1 MKKAISFIIGAILLS
16 VSCLSSCSS
25 DKDKLAHLHDEQGLA
40 GLRVATSTGSC
51 YDIELS
57 KREDIQ
63 LLLFNSDADQIQALL
78 SGQADVLVQDETV
91 FNSEIREEYGIKIA
105 FKGEQAFPTAIVFR
119 KDEPEL
125 VQAMNAVQ
133 KALQEDGTMQK
144 IKDFW
149 LNEEYLDNRLYRHIP
164 VETTGDNPLRVAC
177 VVNLAPIAFVV
188 GKEWYGLEVDLARA
202 LSSYLHRPLEFKL
215 YDMSGIMAL
224 KNGMADLLIGGMF
237 VTPERQMQFLFA
249 EPYHSFHPA
258 YYVMDPEAKADS
270 RAGFWKKMEKS
281 LRRNLIEENRWH
293 YITSGLLE
301 TLKITLCAIL
311 LGSALGIGVCALA
324 RSRRKWLRGIAGF
337 YNWFITGIPI
347 LVLLLILFYVVFVGS
362 GLSPATVAIIA
373 FSLDFAAGAGEIYA
387 NSLSAIP
394 HGQTEAGLALGFTR
408 LQTFFHIVFPQA
420 VKRGLPLFQGQC
432 ISLLKGTSIVGYIA
446 IQDLTR
452 AGDLIRSRTFDP
464 FVPLLIVTVI
474 YFLLAWLIILLLK
487 LVTPKKQVL

>member
-1 MKKAISFIIGAILLS
+1 MKKAISFIFGVLLLS

-57 KREDIQ
+57 KRDDIQ
-63 LLLFNSDADQIQALL
+63 LLLFNSDADQLQALL

-91 FNSEIREEYGIKIA
+91 FNSEIRKEYGIQIA
-105 FKGEQAFPTAIVFR
+105 FKGEQAFPTALVFR
-119 KDEPEL
+119 KDEPDL
-125 VQAMNAVQ
+125 VQAMNAVL
-133 KALQEDGTMQK
+133 ATMEEDGTLKQL
-144 IKDFW
+144 KDFW
-149 LNEEYLDNRLYRHIP
+149 LTEEYLDNRLFRHIP
-164 VETTGDNPLRVAC
+164 VETTGENPLRVAC
-177 VVNLAPIAFVV
+177 VVNLAPISFVV

-224 KNGMADLLIGGMF
+224 KNGLADLLIGGMF

-249 EPYHSFHPA
+249 EPYHNFHPA
-258 YYVMDPEAKADS
+258 YYIRNPEVKATS
-270 RAGFWKKMEKS
+270 TAGFWEKIGKS
-281 LRRNLIEENRWH
+281 LRRNLVEENRWQ
-293 YITSGLLE
+293 YITGGLLE
-301 TLKITLCAIL
+301 TLKITFFSIL
-311 LGSALGIGVCALA
+311 LGSVLGMGVCALS
-324 RSRRKWLRGIAGF
+324 RSRRKWMRGVAGF
-337 YNWFITGIPI
+337 YSWFMSSIPI

-373 FSLDFAAGAGEIYA
+373 FSLDFAAGAGEIYST
-387 NSLSAIP
+387 SLSAIP

-408 LQTFFHIVFPQA
+408 LQTFFHIVLPQA
-420 VKRGLPLFQGQC
+420 LKRGLPLFQGQC

-464 FVPLLIVTVI
+464 FVPLLIVTLI